1 MAQITVS
8 VNNRTYSI
16 ACDDGEEEHLR
27 DLARYVDAQ
36 VMELVRNVGQI
47 SESRLLLM
55 GALLIADQLAEADE
69 RAAELKA
76 QLDAVTSARP
86 PAAASAPAD
95 LQAVRGNGAADLVRV
110 IETATRRIEAL
121 AARLERT

>member
-1 MAQITVS
+1 MAQVTVT
-8 VNNRTYSI
+8 VNKRSYSI

-27 DLARYVDAQ
+27 DLARYVDVQIAD
-36 VMELVRNVGQI
+36 LVGNVGQI

-69 RAAELKA
+69 RAAELKSR
-76 QLDAVTSARP
+76 LDKLTREQNLPSAP
-86 PAAASAPAD
+86 PEDVPAASANAD
-95 LQAVRGNGAADLVRV
+95 LARIL
-110 IETATRRIEAL
+110 ESATRRIEAL

>member
-1 MAQITVS
+1 MAQVTVT
-8 VNNRTYSI
+8 VNKRSYSI

-27 DLARYVDAQ
+27 DLARYVDVQIAD
-36 VMELVRNVGQI
+36 LVGNVGQI

-69 RAAELKA
+69 RAAELKSR
-76 QLDAVTSARP
+76 LDELTREQNLQAALPEDVP
-86 PAAASAPAD
+86 AASANAD
-95 LQAVRGNGAADLVRV
+95 LARIL
-110 IETATRRIEAL
+110 ESATRRIEAL

>member
-55 GALLIADQLAEADE
+55 GALLIADQRGD
-69 RAAELKA
+69 
-76 QLDAVTSARP
+76 
-86 PAAASAPAD
+86 
-95 LQAVRGNGAADLVRV
+95 GNGMTKQCRV
-110 IETATRRIEAL
+110 CLTECPGGIAHVGQQRCGHI
-121 AARLERT
+121 

>member
-1 MAQITVS
+1 MAQVTVT
-8 VNNRTYSI
+8 VNKRSYSI

-27 DLARYVDAQ
+27 DLARYVDSQ
-36 VMELVRNVGQI
+36 IGDLVGNVGQI

-69 RAAELKA
+69 RTAELKA
-76 QLDAVTSARP
+76 QLDELMNARNAQVAAVDASPPTSP
-86 PAAASAPAD
+86 SAD
-95 LQAVRGNGAADLVRV
+95 LARV